1 MAYKY
6 STGSLRQGDIYYED
20 DRLGQ
25 PTYIDF
31 GMDTISLRPSGSAIL
46 NVSASA
52 VGIGTTAP
60 DYTLD
65 VAGNIG
71 LDEYLY
77 HNGDD
82 NTYIRFQNDD
92 INMQVGGTSMIK
104 LDKGNNVVKIN
115 NANQDIDFKIKDNN
129 SDVLFHADAGDAQIG
144 IGTDSPI
151 SKLDVAGKIAI
162 TAEVATPSAPADGK
176 GWLYT
181 KTDGKIYWQSADV
194 AETDLTSG
202 GSGGGGISFNGSTAN
217 GVVTYGSST
226 TADVESNLTFNGSV
240 LTVAGYVTSSTGYQG
255 FLTDADNDTYITVE
269 AADDEDKV
277 RIFTGGNQRMMLR
290 NSDEAVAISDN
301 NVGDFT
307 PLALLHVSGA
317 GSGGDQLFIVGG
329 GSADKPNALVVD
341 QNGQVGVG
349 DFTGNAANP
358 LLSLSVSGTF
368 GVYKTAATTTDVAE
382 ARFILDSNRGSGHD
396 TTWKVGSH
404 YHSDSLHKFRIAE
417 SNTNILQIIEGA
429 SANSLYI
436 DEESNVGLGTSS
448 PTHRLTVGG
457 TLSGSGQTT
466 LGNNLLM
473 SGDQYV
479 GGALNVSG
487 AVTLGTLTSGSA
499 AGPSSFLAV
508 DTNGVIK
515 LDEPTVT
522 AALPDK
528 HVQGLGITYID
539 DDNIQIGTGE
549 CRNIANDADMTL
561 SVAQNVDITAA
572 GINGLDTGT
581 VADATW
587 YSIWLVSGA
596 SGTGGLYST
605 STDSPT
611 LPAGY
616 DVSKRRIGW
625 IRTYQTAIPV
635 FVQTGGGRERTC
647 YWGEASGF
655 YNLHTNLQDTTGW
668 QTDYSMAAGTA
679 PTAHTMLVTMQ
690 ASAGGTNPINW
701 RWQGYADMGA
711 GFTISQLAQTIL
723 EYDTMVRVPC
733 IDNSGVNMNIRIKT
747 WSSAKAAIRTA
758 GWIETI

>member
-20 DRLGQ
+20 DRLGE

-202 GSGGGGISFNGSTAN
+202 GGGGGGISFNGSTAN
-217 GVVTYGSST
+217 GVVTYGNSS
-226 TADVESNLTFNGSV
+226 TADVEANLIFDGSK
-240 LTVAGYVTSSTGYQG
+240 LSVTG
-255 FLTDADNDTYITVE
+255 D
-269 AADDEDKV
+269 
-277 RIFTGGNQRMMLR
+277 
-290 NSDEAVAISDN
+290 IS
-301 NVGDFT
+301 
-307 PLALLHVSGA
+307 
-317 GSGGDQLFIVGG
+317 GSGGLEAVG
-329 GSADKPNALVVD
+329 
-341 QNGQVGVG
+341 
-349 DFTGNAANP
+349 
-358 LLSLSVSGTF
+358 
-368 GVYKTAATTTDVAE
+368 ATV
-382 ARFILDSNRGSGHD
+382 L
-396 TTWKVGSH
+396 
-404 YHSDSLHKFRIAE
+404 
-417 SNTNILQIIEGA
+417 
-429 SANSLYI
+429 
-436 DEESNVGLGTSS
+436 
-448 PTHRLTVGG
+448 
-457 TLSGSGQTT
+457 
-466 LGNNLLM
+466 
-473 SGDQYV
+473 

-508 DTNGVIK
+508 DTSGIIK

-528 HVQGLGITYID
+528 HVQGLTLTYID
-539 DDNIQIGTGE
+539 DDQIQIGTGE
-549 CRNIANDADMTL
+549 CRNIANDADMSLT
-561 SVAQNVDITAA
+561 SVQNVDITAS

-587 YSIWLVSGA
+587 YSIWLVSGT
-596 SGTGGLYST
+596 SGTGGLFST
-605 STDSPT
+605 SEDSPT

-616 DVSKRRIGW
+616 NTSKRRLGW
-625 IRTYQTAIPV
+625 IITYQTAIPV
-635 FVQTGGGRERTC
+635 FAQTGGTRERTL
-647 YWGEASGF
+647 YWGEAVGF
-655 YNLHTNLQDTTGW
+655 SLLHAGVSDTTGW
-668 QTDYSMAAGTA
+668 QTSYSMAAGTA

-690 ASAGGTNPINW
+690 ALAGGTNSINW
-701 RWQGYADMGA
+701 RWQGFADMGA
-711 GFTISQLAQTIL
+711 GYVISQLAQTIL
-723 EYDTMVRVPC
+723 EFDTMVRVPC
-733 IDNSGVNMNIRIKT
+733 IDNSGANMEIRIKT
-747 WSSAKAAIRTA
+747 WSTATANIKTA
-758 GWIETI
+758 GWIETL